1 MAPPADSPLPAVAP
15 SRASL
20 QRTLRLRDLILYGV
34 IVIQPVAPMSPFGAI
49 QSDSRGHAV
58 TAILLAM
65 FAMLLTAFSYG
76 RMAAAIP
83 SAGSAFAYV
92 GQTLHP
98 GLGFVTGWSMVLD
111 YVLNP
116 IICVVWCSKAVAQVT
131 GLPYVV
137 WAAGFSLLFTGL
149 NLRGVRTSARVNAV
163 LAAGMGV
170 VIVAFFVSALRYI
183 AAHGGGA
190 DFYLRPFFDRQTFQ
204 TRALLTGTSLA
215 VLTYIGFDGISTLA
229 EEAHNPR
236 RNILLATVLSCLC
249 IGLLAA
255 AEVYAAQLIWPP
267 GVAYPS
273 VETAFVD
280 TAGRAGG
287 RLLFMTLLVTLT
299 IANVG
304 SGAGAHL
311 GAARLLYGMGRSG
324 ALPPRFFAAVD
335 PRAHIPRNNVLLI
348 GAVVFV
354 GAMVLEATG
363 GFELGAHLLNF
374 GALLAFMGVNLSCF
388 VHYSLRPR
396 APLAGVAPLIGFAVC
411 LLLWLNLRPVALVV
425 GGSWLVLGLI
435 YLTYLIYGG
444 GAKTGGFRRNLIQF
458 DLPAEH
464 SDPADAASMA
474 RPAPSPPTGAS
485 PQS

>member
-170 VIVAFFVSALRYI
+170 VIVAFFIAALRYI

-435 YLTYLIYGG
+435 YLIYRG